1 MTAEARA
8 RHAGAWQHWTAA
20 HPPCC
25 RARCTA
31 SCPSG
36 SRSPTTKSHGL
47 PSRQGAAKGP
57 VKLPA
62 PHQLQP
68 LLVLAWPCL
77 VAVRQG
83 VPDVICHPR
92 PFSPTQG
99 IVVLLH
105 CRPHSFTSWR
115 ASCGSRARGMRR
127 PWQSCACSTSR
138 WGKRCTGIGAKW
150 ACRCDTPVP
159 RPVGPHCTHG
169 MQLAILL
176 ALSSWHRSEQR
187 RDEPRCSAPLP
198 VPVNKSQCCLP
209 LTGGGGAAREAGGS
223 GKGAGGCTGE
233 GGGC

>member
-36 SRSPTTKSHGL
+36 SRLPTTGNHGL

-62 PHQLQP
+62 PRQLQP
-68 LLVLAWPCL
+68 LHVLAWPCL

-138 WGKRCTGIGAKW
+138 WGKRRTGIGAKW
-150 ACRCDTPVP
+150 TCRCDIPVP

-176 ALSSWHRSEQR
+176 ALSSRSEQR

-198 VPVNKSQCCLP
+198 VPVNKSQCCRP
-209 LTGGGGAAREAGGS
+209 LTGGGGVAKEAGGS